1 MVQVLLEVAIPLS
14 TTINIFKSPT
24 YVHISKIKD
33 EQRVKQEKASQETQ
47 I

>member
-1 MVQVLLEVAIPLS
+1 MGTFRGSNSSKHHSKCVKP
-14 TTINIFKSPT
+14 NN

-33 EQRVKQEKASQETQ
+33 EQWVNQEKASQETQ